1 MKTNILKTILLCSL
15 LIIISACSVEN
26 TNMLGITPSDAIVS
40 ISGTDAGAFISKNY
54 QLNTART
61 DSFTVSITATEVL
74 KKDLSLNLGVSQI
87 GLDLQNSK
95 RKAAGLDDYVTL
107 PNTAYT
113 ISPNPVI
120 IKTGTRTAKF
130 SLKVNIPTSIDLV
143 NDYLLPLGI
152 ISASD
157 AKINSAMSFV
167 NIGIEGLPNAY
178 EGVYRS
184 VGYFKHPTLPR
195 NIDQDKTL
203 KTIDKTTTET
213 QFADLQNFI
222 MWLRVNKDNTVK
234 LIPKASADALN
245 NLVQTGTNTYDPNT
259 KKFTLNYQ
267 YTVDNEERVVNE
279 VITKK

>member
-1 MKTNILKTILLCSL
+1 MLMYSLMITTI
-15 LIIISACSVEN
+15 ACSVEN
-26 TNMLGITPSDAIVS
+26 DNMLGVVTSDAIVS

-54 QLNTART
+54 QLNTIRT
-61 DSFTVSITATEVL
+61 DSFTVSVTATEVL
-74 KKDLSLNLGVSQI
+74 KKDLSVNMGISQI

-95 RKAAGLDDYVTL
+95 RKAAGLDDYFIL

-120 IKTGTRTAKF
+120 IKTGTRTTKF
-130 SLKVNIPTSIDLV
+130 AVRINIPTSIDLV

-157 AKINSAMSFV
+157 AKINSALSFV

-178 EGVYRS
+178 EGIYRS
-184 VGYFKHPTLPR
+184 VGYFKHPISPR

-203 KTIDKTTTET
+203 KTIDKTTIET
-213 QFADLQNFI
+213 QFADLQNFV
-222 MWLRVNKDNTVK
+222 MWLKVNKDNTVK

-267 YTVDNEERVVNE
+267 YTVDNEERIVNE